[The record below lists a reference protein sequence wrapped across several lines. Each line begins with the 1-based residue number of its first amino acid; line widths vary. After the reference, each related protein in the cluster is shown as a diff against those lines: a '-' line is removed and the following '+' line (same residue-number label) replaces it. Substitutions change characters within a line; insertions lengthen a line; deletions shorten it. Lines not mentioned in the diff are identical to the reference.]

1 MLEAIVPTI
10 ILAIWLMLP
19 AYIANP
25 SAALFGGGKPI
36 DGGRKFSDGK
46 RILGDGKTYRGFFT
60 GVACGMIVGAIQI
73 LLAPYIAPHLAGIV
87 NPDQLM
93 TWTAMAAIT
102 MPIGALLGD
111 IVKSFFK
118 RRIGFDRGAMLPV
131 ADQLDFVAGAW
142 LLTYPDR
149 PVVADHELHPRSY
162 HYRAHYHACSTCSD
176 QRGRVQARQE
186 RRALV
191 TFVQYQ
197 GWAS

>member
-1 MLEAIVPTI
+1 MLEEIVPTI

-60 GVACGMIVGAIQI
+60 GVACGMLVGAIQI
-73 LLAPYIAPHLAGIV
+73 LLAPYIAPHLANIV

-93 TWTAMAAIT
+93 TWTAIAAIT

-142 LLTYPDR
+142 LLTYLIDPSWMTANFTLGIIVTVLIIT
-149 PVVADHELHPRSY
+149 PVLHLATNVVGFKLGKKDVP
-162 HYRAHYHACSTCSD
+162 
-176 QRGRVQARQE
+176 
-186 RRALV
+186 
-191 TFVQYQ
+191 
-197 GWAS
+197 W